1 MSVTKVIRYTTK
13 SECADQNE
21 QLVRAVFDELSQE
34 GGAAV
39 RYAVFR
45 LEDGVSFVH
54 VAVFDGPESPLS
66 SSAAFAEFQS
76 GIKERCVEV
85 PVAADATLIGSYRFL
100 PE

>member
-13 SECADQNE
+13 SERAEENE
-21 QLVRAVFDELSQE
+21 RLVRAVFAELSQGSGE
-34 GGAAV
+34 GL

-54 VAVFDGPESPLS
+54 VAVFDGQESPLS
-66 SSAAFAEFQS
+66 TSTAFAEFQS
-76 GIKERCVEV
+76 GIAERCDEG
-85 PVAADATLIGSYRFL
+85 PVAADATLVGSYRFL

>member
-1 MSVTKVIRYTTK
+1 MSVTKVVRYTTK
-13 SECADQNE
+13 RACGDENE
-21 QLVRAVFDELSQE
+21 QLVRAVFAALSQE
-34 GGAAV
+34 GGDGL

-76 GIKERCVEV
+76 GIGDRCVEG

-100 PE
+100 PD

>member
-1 MSVTKVIRYTTK
+1 MSVTKVVRYTTK
-13 SECADQNE
+13 SACADENE
-21 QLVRAVFDELSQE
+21 QLVRAVFAELSQE
-34 GGAAV
+34 GGEGL

-45 LEDGVSFVH
+45 LEDGVSFLH

-76 GIKERCVEV
+76 GVKDRCIDG

-100 PE
+100 PG